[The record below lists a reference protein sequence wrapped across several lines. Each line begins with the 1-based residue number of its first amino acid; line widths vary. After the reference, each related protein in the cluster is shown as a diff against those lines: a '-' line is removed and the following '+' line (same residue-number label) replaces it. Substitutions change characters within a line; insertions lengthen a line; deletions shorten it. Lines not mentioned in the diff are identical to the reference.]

1 MEKEFIF
8 SLLNNIYGDLLT
20 EKQKE
25 VIELYYSCDLS
36 LAEIAEIKNTSRNSV
51 LDLLENAKRKL
62 LKYEEVLSFYNKRQ
76 QIYQLLEQED
86 NVLSKKII
94 EILEK

>member
-25 VIELYYSCDLS
+25 VIELYYGCDLS

-51 LDLLENAKRKL
+51 LDLIESAKKKL
-62 LKYEEVLSFYNKRQ
+62 LKYENSLQFYAKRQ
-76 QIYQLLEQED
+76 QIYKLLEQED
-86 NVLSKKII
+86 TVFAKKII

>member
-8 SLLNNIYGDLLT
+8 SLLNNIYGNLLT

-51 LDLLENAKRKL
+51 LDLLENGKKKL
-62 LKYEEVLSFYNKRQ
+62 LKYEETLQFYAKRQ
-76 QIYQLLEQED
+76 QIYKLLEQED
-86 NVLSKKII
+86 NALTKKII
-94 EILEK
+94 EIMEK

>member
-1 MEKEFIF
+1 MEKEFMF

-25 VIELYYSCDLS
+25 VVELYYGCDLS

-51 LDLLENAKRKL
+51 LDLLESAKKKL
-62 LKYEEVLSFYNKRQ
+62 LKYENSLQFYAKRQ
-76 QIYQLLEQED
+76 QIYKLLEQED
-86 NVLSKKII
+86 TIFAKKII

>member
-62 LKYEEVLSFYNKRQ
+62 LKYEEVLSFYGKRQ

>member
-25 VIELYYSCDLS
+25 VIELYYGCDLS

-51 LDLLENAKRKL
+51 LDLLENGKKKL
-62 LKYEEVLSFYNKRQ
+62 IKLEETLKVYKKRQ
-76 QIYQLLEQED
+76 QIYKLLEQED
-86 NVLSKKII
+86 TLFAKKII

>member
-8 SLLNNIYGDLLT
+8 SLLNNIYGGLLT
-20 EKQKE
+20 DKQKE

-51 LDLLENAKRKL
+51 LDLLENAKKKL
-62 LKYEEVLSFYNKRQ
+62 IKLEDSLQIYNKRQ
-76 QIYQLLEQED
+76 QIYSLLEQEETS
-86 NVLSKKII
+86 LAEKII

>member
-8 SLLNNIYGDLLT
+8 SLLNNIYGGLLT
-20 EKQKE
+20 DKQKE

-36 LAEIAEIKNTSRNSV
+36 LAEIAEIKKTSRNSV
-51 LDLLENAKRKL
+51 LDLLENAKKKL
-62 LKYEEVLSFYNKRQ
+62 IKLEDSLQIYNKRQ
-76 QIYQLLEQED
+76 QIYSLLEQEETS
-86 NVLSKKII
+86 LAEKII

>member
-1 MEKEFIF
+1 MEKEFVF

-25 VIELYYSCDLS
+25 VIELYYGCDLS

-51 LDLLENAKRKL
+51 LDLIESAKKKL
-62 LKYEEVLSFYNKRQ
+62 LKYENSLQFYAKRQ
-76 QIYQLLEQED
+76 QIYKLLEQED
-86 NVLSKKII
+86 TIFAKKII

>member
-51 LDLLENAKRKL
+51 LDLLENGKKKL
-62 LKYEEVLSFYNKRQ
+62 IKLEETLKIYAKRQ
-76 QIYQLLEQED
+76 QIYTLLEQED
-86 NVLSKKII
+86 TLFAKKII

>member
-25 VIELYYSCDLS
+25 VIELYYGCDLS

-51 LDLLENAKRKL
+51 LDLLENGKKKL
-62 LKYEEVLSFYNKRQ
+62 IKLEETLKIYAKRQ
-76 QIYQLLEQED
+76 QIYTLLEQED
-86 NVLSKKII
+86 TLFAKKII

>member
-25 VIELYYSCDLS
+25 VVELYYGCDLS

-51 LDLLENAKRKL
+51 LDLLESAKKKL
-62 LKYEEVLSFYNKRQ
+62 LKYENSLQFYAKRQ
-76 QIYQLLEQED
+76 QIYKLLEQED
-86 NVLSKKII
+86 TIFAKKII

>member
-1 MEKEFIF
+1 MEKEFVF

-25 VIELYYSCDLS
+25 VIELYYGCDLS

-51 LDLLENAKRKL
+51 LDLIESAKKKL
-62 LKYEEVLSFYNKRQ
+62 LKYENSLQFYAKRQ
-76 QIYQLLEQED
+76 QIYKLLEQEYTFFA
-86 NVLSKKII
+86 KKII

>member
-8 SLLNNIYGDLLT
+8 SLLNNIYGGLLT
-20 EKQKE
+20 DKQKE

-51 LDLLENAKRKL
+51 LDLLENAKKKL
-62 LKYEEVLSFYNKRQ
+62 IKLEDSLQIYNKRQ
-76 QIYQLLEQED
+76 QIYSLLEQEETS
-86 NVLSKKII
+86 LAKKII